1 MTKLKVLVDNAIVG
15 NTNRLTNYTK
25 LMQEIT
31 ENEEGRKIYQ
41 GLKKYHSSNEAL
53 LASYSE
59 IIDKL
64 SSSVEER
71 FPEIKTHP
79 VFKHLITVLDISTW
93 PSAEEDLVC
102 YGDKAITEL
111 STFLKSLLEQNKCN
125 VENIPAQWDTLKNR
139 VKHTVSGLKDVNYL
153 EVWAKL
159 LTNKSVKEDCSDVLH
174 VIELLLITPFTNA
187 KVERMFSRMNRVKT
201 DWRSSL
207 KRERLD
213 HLLRIGEEGVPLT
226 EFNPESAIDVWNRE
240 TVCRIA
246 AAKPHRYPKKRS
258 KIEGTSSCEAVDV
271 SQYMLSD
278 LETDES
284 NSDTET

>member
-1 MTKLKVLVDNAIVG
+1 M
-15 NTNRLTNYTK
+15 
-25 LMQEIT
+25 
-31 ENEEGRKIYQ
+31 
-41 GLKKYHSSNEAL
+41 
-53 LASYSE
+53 
-59 IIDKL
+59 
-64 SSSVEER
+64 
-71 FPEIKTHP
+71 
-79 VFKHLITVLDISTW
+79 
-93 PSAEEDLVC
+93 EEDLVC

-174 VIELLLITPFTNA
+174 VIELFLITPVTNA

-213 HLLRIGEEGVPLT
+213 HLLRIGEEGVLLT

-240 TVCRIA
+240 TVRRIA
-246 AAKPHRYPKKRS
+246 AAKPHRYPKKLKAHLHAKLLMFHSIRFQTWRLT
-258 KIEGTSSCEAVDV
+258 KVTAI
-271 SQYMLSD
+271 QK
-278 LETDES
+278 LE
-284 NSDTET
+284 DTLFIHFLLRLLIVL